1 MVLKILKSSKSQLGQ
16 DIFALQQNNLKREGF
31 FIEIGAADGVELSNT
46 FLLEKEFGW
55 SGILVEP
62 ARNVQKKLKE
72 SRSAK
77 ILSVALTSSTQSLV
91 KFSEKGVLSTVT
103 EFQNE
108 DLHRKYRRFSKKYAV
123 DNDSLLNIVRANQCP
138 KVIDFLS
145 IDTEGS
151 EFDIL
156 RNFDFG
162 QYKFR
167 AICIEHNYSKNRD
180 SIYDLLT
187 KNDYERVMLNKS
199 LFDDWYIYT
208 KNLT

>member
-123 DNDSLLNIVRANQCP
+123 DNDSLLNIVRLINVQ
-138 KVIDFLS
+138 K
-145 IDTEGS
+145 
-151 EFDIL
+151 
-156 RNFDFG
+156 
-162 QYKFR
+162 
-167 AICIEHNYSKNRD
+167 
-180 SIYDLLT
+180 
-187 KNDYERVMLNKS
+187 
-199 LFDDWYIYT
+199 
-208 KNLT
+208 